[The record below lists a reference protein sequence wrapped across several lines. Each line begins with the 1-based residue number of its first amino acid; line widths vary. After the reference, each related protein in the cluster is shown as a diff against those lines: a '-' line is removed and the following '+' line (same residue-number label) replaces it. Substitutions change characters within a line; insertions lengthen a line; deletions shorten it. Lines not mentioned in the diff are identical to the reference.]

1 MIIIRIIL
9 YNKLEIITLMLI
21 LVSLHLHVEIVPMN
35 LVFEYMYNFINFQG
49 TCTVL
54 VTFRFGWTLY
64 ILYYNIY
71 IILSFYILI
80 YNDLKF

>member
-64 ILYYNIY
+64 IIY
-71 IILSFYILI
+71 IILLSFYILI
-80 YNDLKF
+80 YMYIIMI